1 MKFRFEY
8 TTKKNINEFLLLSF
22 ILFSLAFVL
31 YYIPTPI
38 REYLFLPT
46 LYFAW
51 KSKKD
56 YFWIALF
63 FLMTDVPGGLF
74 SGMEK
79 IDPYGLPMYRFGAFS
94 ISILE
99 LFYLVIFLK
108 AINKSNKERQ
118 IHNFFKVDLMFIT
131 GLFFILIIVSLAL
144 GTSYVSMKL
153 MYKTMIYLTLFY
165 SFYKLIDSKEKLFR
179 FFGLLF
185 PFAFLAVSLQLF
197 SLIFKR
203 QLVSLFKPGV
213 TVTQGVLQVAE
224 GTHAWVRPIEMAHVL
239 LICFAATLFLIS
251 FKKHNYNRTYLMTVN
266 LVSFF
271 GILLTGTRSWILA
284 FLAAY
289 FFFFIVTYKN
299 TKTLLKM
306 LLVSG
311 ALGAVIIYFVP
322 VLEQQAISAWSRF
335 MTVQDIVQG
344 DITAGGTMGRY
355 DQRAPYVMEGFYSS
369 TIFFGAGFSDH
380 FYAYADGHVGY
391 HNILLNTGILGS
403 LIFLFFLLRLLFYP
417 FKKKG
422 RQKNID
428 TSWLK
433 VSILPLIILL
443 VLNSGTQTL
452 GFTPD
457 GSNRFIL
464 MAVAFVLV
472 NLSVTLSREK
482 KSYNYLNNLVTINK
496 SKELNISETTKH
508 IH

>member
-1 MKFRFEY
+1 MKFSFEY
-8 TTKKNINEFLLLSF
+8 TTPKNIREFSALTF

-31 YYIPTPI
+31 YYIPPPI

-46 LYFAW
+46 LYFTW

-56 YFWIALF
+56 YFWIAFF
-63 FLMTDVPGGLF
+63 FLMTDIPGGLF

-79 IDPYGLPMYRFGAFS
+79 IDPYGLPMYKFGGLS

-99 LFYLVIFLK
+99 LFYIVAFLK
-108 AINKSNKERQ
+108 AVNNSIKAAQ
-118 IHNFFKVDLMFIT
+118 IYNFFKTELMFVM
-131 GLFFILIIVSLAL
+131 GLFFVLLLVSLAL

-153 MYKTMIYLTLFY
+153 TYKTMIYLTIFY

-185 PFAFLAVSLQLF
+185 PFSFMAVALQLF
-197 SLIFKR
+197 SLIFKK
-203 QLVSLFKPGV
+203 QLVSLFKPSV
-213 TVTQGVLQVAE
+213 TVVQGVLQVTE
-224 GTHAWVRPIEMAHVL
+224 GSHAWVRPIEMAHVL

-251 FKKHNYNRTYLMTVN
+251 FKKHNYNRTYLMIVN

-284 FLAAY
+284 FFTAYLY
-289 FFFFIVTYKN
+289 FFVVTYKN
-299 TKTLLKM
+299 TKTFLKM
-306 LLVSG
+306 LSVSG
-311 ALGAVIIYFVP
+311 ALAAVIIYFVP
-322 VLEQQAISAWSRF
+322 VLEQQALIAWDRF
-335 MTVQDIVQG
+335 MTVQDILEG

-355 DQRAPYVMEGFYSS
+355 DQRAPRVMDGFYAS

-380 FYAYADGHVGY
+380 YYAYHDAHVGY
-391 HNILLNTGILGS
+391 HNILLNTGVLGS
-403 LIFLFFLLRLLFYP
+403 LIFLFFLLRLLSSP

-422 RQKNID
+422 RQENID

-452 GFTPD
+452 GFKPD
-457 GSNRFIL
+457 GSNRFII
-464 MAVAFVLV
+464 MSFAFVLI
-472 NLSVTLSREK
+472 NFSLTLTRERKYSVK
-482 KSYNYLNNLVTINK
+482 PIGDIKPNYDLP
-496 SKELNISETTKH
+496 ELNVTQQLS
-508 IH
+508 